1 VGKITIKMVLP
12 QIICHHLILRL

>member
-1 VGKITIKMVLP
+1 VDKITIKMVLP